1 MKLRPP
7 IYNPSDHPV
16 QVILTDA
23 FQMGYVLEQLLS
35 YTGRA
40 RLTVSTFST
49 GEEFLRK
56 MLLLRRM
63 GLVSEAVLYTDFK
76 AAEKTARLSQLIRAA
91 YDKVNF
97 CANHSKVMVI
107 EGDITVV
114 VLSSQ
119 NQTRGNRLE
128 SYTILLG
135 DKVAASVLEKLQ
147 SINTYNL

>member
-7 IYNPSDHPV
+7 IYNPSTKPV
-16 QVILTDA
+16 QVILTHT

-56 MLLLRRM
+56 RLAFLCLNDT
-63 GLVSEAVLYTDFK
+63 STTEIYTDFK

>member
-1 MKLRPP
+1 MSPKPP

-16 QVILTDA
+16 QVILTHT

-56 MLLLRRM
+56 MLVLRRM

-135 DKVAASVLEKLQ
+135 DKVAASVLDKLQ